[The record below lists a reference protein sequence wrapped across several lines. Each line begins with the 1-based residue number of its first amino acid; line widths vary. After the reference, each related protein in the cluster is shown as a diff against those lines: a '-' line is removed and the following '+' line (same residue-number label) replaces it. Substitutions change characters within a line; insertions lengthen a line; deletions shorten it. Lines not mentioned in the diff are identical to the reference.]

1 MDSDEKIIIT
11 NEIVKCANENEKNKS
26 SLHNFS
32 QLNLLKNEEQTNFK
46 ELTVSELNEL
56 IKICFDL
63 ELYEEGYIYMMKL
76 ILMRNYS
83 LQEEERNYLMRLIK
97 EKLNTFRKG
106 WKNLVDYDQ
115 SDNDYLIKTL
125 IDEQME
131 IIEKNIKDLCKDI
144 DELVDKF
151 LKITPEDDLM
161 ANIFFKKLKADYLRY
176 YAEVAN
182 QDEFNIVV
190 DKCQDLYE
198 KTYEMCKLLEQP
210 YNALTLSVAL
220 NYSVFA
226 YFIVDDTKKA
236 YEIADKAYKAAI
248 NKISE
253 MKNPEIDVLIKNIED
268 NLTIWKIE
276 LFDSN

>member
-1 MDSDEKIIIT
+1 MENSEILFKSESLHENKDSSIQSVFQPKFGLT
-11 NEIVKCANENEKNKS
+11 NEKKEFKD
-26 SLHNFS
+26 
-32 QLNLLKNEEQTNFK
+32 LKEGEI
-46 ELTVSELNEL
+46 SEL
-56 IKICFDL
+56 IKICLDL
-63 ELYEEGYIYMMKL
+63 ELYEEGYTYMLKL
-76 ILMRNYS
+76 IELRNYI
-83 LQEEERNYLMRLIK
+83 LLEEEKNYLMRLVK
-97 EKLNTFRKG
+97 EKLNIFRKG

-115 SDNDYLIKTL
+115 SENEFFVKTL
-125 IDEQME
+125 LDEQMA
-131 IIEKNIKDLCKDI
+131 ILEKNIKSFCKEI
-144 DELVDKF
+144 DKLVDKF
-151 LKITPEDDLM
+151 LEITPEDNLM
-161 ANIFFKKLKADYLRY
+161 ATIFYNKLKADFLRY

-198 KTYEMCKLLEQP
+198 KTYDMCKLLEQP
-210 YNALTLSVAL
+210 YNALILSVAL

-226 YFIVDDTKKA
+226 YFIIDDTKRA

-253 MKNPEIDVLIKNIED
+253 NKNSEIDVIIKNIED